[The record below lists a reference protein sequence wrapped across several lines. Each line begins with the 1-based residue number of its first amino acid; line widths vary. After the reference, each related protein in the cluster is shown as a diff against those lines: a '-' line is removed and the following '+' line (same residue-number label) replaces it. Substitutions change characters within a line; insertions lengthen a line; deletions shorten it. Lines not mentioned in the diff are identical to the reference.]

1 MGYTFFIKD
10 RLNWIDWAKSIAISF
25 VIFGHIP
32 QEPGSFLQNYI
43 TIFHMPLFFFISGYL
58 TKKECPNKE
67 MFKKYWYTLIIP
79 YICYNLI
86 FYPYWLVRQLTENPL
101 TTTFDFFKPIL
112 GTLFLQHETSI
123 SVMLNGVTWFIVVLL
138 EYKLILSL
146 CNKLKNGVFIIATFM
161 IVTAV
166 LYIVN
171 EFYLFTKGL
180 TPIGFMRCFPFF
192 FMGYFCRQK
201 GFISITPCKKDW
213 YYSIF
218 FISFSIIVYFITID
232 ANSMIGYAVRF
243 WLICTTAIIG
253 LFSLF
258 KLLDNVRF
266 TFIVNISMGTIVIMG
281 LHYMLIG
288 TTNFILEK
296 IFCMQEKI
304 TYPWHIACLLVIA
317 FEVIL
322 YPIIL
327 VSQRRFPFMLGKK
340 RTKNNSYNI

>member
-146 CNKLKNGVFIIATFM
+146 CYKLKNGVFIIATFM

-258 KLLDNVRF
+258 KF
-266 TFIVNISMGTIVIMG
+266 
-281 LHYMLIG
+281 
-288 TTNFILEK
+288 
-296 IFCMQEKI
+296 
-304 TYPWHIACLLVIA
+304 
-317 FEVIL
+317 
-322 YPIIL
+322 
-327 VSQRRFPFMLGKK
+327 RRYDG
-340 RTKNNSYNI
+340 SY